1 MIASSRVFF
10 WVLFA
15 YFQPEYSLST
25 GPILFQISP
34 ILVKLANCKLTL
46 VFSIWDALFMFHI
59 YW

>member
-15 YFQPEYSLST
+15 YFQPEYALSI

-34 ILVKLANCKLTL
+34 ILVN
-46 VFSIWDALFMFHI
+46 
-59 YW
+59 